1 MIESIGSVRTALLS
15 AAFIYAGVLP
25 ATSHAQTEESEAE
38 GQPPE
43 ISEELSDITPDA
55 DRILREMSEYLK
67 KASEFTFHAELAF
80 DSVLASGQKIQ
91 FGGASKVT
99 VHRPNRLH
107 VEYRGDQRRTRVVF
121 DGRAFTIH
129 DMVADVYT
137 LTEVP
142 PEIDAAVDRMFEQYG
157 FSVPIADFVYAD
169 PYKTLIENVYAGS
182 LVGRHAVD
190 GRPCHHLA
198 FSQEAIDWQIWI
210 EDGPRPVPRKLVI
223 TYNDED
229 GWPQYSARFTHWD
242 LQPRVSDAFFEF
254 HPPEGADRID
264 FLPVPKHEEAPQ

>member
-1 MIESIGSVRTALLS
+1 MILAPESSKGVPRRPSKQSLAISIRRQMLSSTAHS
-15 AAFIYAGVLP
+15 RCKDP
-25 ATSHAQTEESEAE
+25 WTNT
-38 GQPPE
+38 
-43 ISEELSDITPDA
+43 A

-67 KASEFTFHAELAF
+67 KASEFTFHAEVAY

-121 DGRAFTIH
+121 DGRIFTIH

-169 PYKTLIENVYAGS
+169 PY
-182 LVGRHAVD
+182 
-190 GRPCHHLA
+190 
-198 FSQEAIDWQIWI
+198 
-210 EDGPRPVPRKLVI
+210 
-223 TYNDED
+223 
-229 GWPQYSARFTHWD
+229 
-242 LQPRVSDAFFEF
+242 
-254 HPPEGADRID
+254 
-264 FLPVPKHEEAPQ
+264 

>member
-1 MIESIGSVRTALLS
+1 
-15 AAFIYAGVLP
+15 
-25 ATSHAQTEESEAE
+25 
-38 GQPPE
+38 
-43 ISEELSDITPDA
+43 
-55 DRILREMSEYLK
+55 
-67 KASEFTFHAELAF
+67 
-80 DSVLASGQKIQ
+80 
-91 FGGASKVT
+91 
-99 VHRPNRLH
+99 
-107 VEYRGDQRRTRVVF
+107 
-121 DGRAFTIH
+121 
-129 DMVADVYT
+129 MVADVYT